1 MRICVFSGSSKGNE
15 PAFVDSAIA
24 LGGALAERDI
34 GFVYGGAGIGL
45 MGAAADAALAAGGEA
60 IGVLPEALAKAEIPH
75 SGLTKLH
82 IVGSM
87 HERKAMMAELSDAFV
102 ALPGGFGTLE
112 ETFEILTWLQLN
124 IHRKP
129 IGLLNANGFYDTL
142 LRFLDEQV
150 AAGFVRAEHRALLLS
165 FTTPDDLIDALI
177 AECAQAAERPP
188 VEKWI
193 EP

>member
-1 MRICVFSGSSKGNE
+1 MRFCVFSGSSKGSD
-15 PAFVDSAIA
+15 PAFLNSAA
-24 LGGALAERDI
+24 TLGTALARRDI

-60 IGVLPEALAKAEIPH
+60 IGVLPEALARAEIPH
-75 SGLTKLH
+75 PNLTELH
-82 IVGSM
+82 IVSSM
-87 HERKAMMAELSDAFV
+87 HERKAMMSNLSDAFI

-112 ETFEILTWLQLN
+112 ETFEILTWLQLG
-124 IHRKP
+124 IHNKP
-129 IGLLNANGFYDTL
+129 IGLLNTVGFYDTL

-150 AAGFVRAEHRALLLS
+150 SAGFVRAEHRALLHS
-165 FTTPDDLIDALI
+165 FDDADALIDAL
-177 AECAQAAERPP
+177 ALETKQAAERPP